1 MPAGAMDRV
10 IWKYTEQVEGEIV
23 LTLPEGAELLHV
35 ADQIGDGRQLD
46 FWALVPR
53 YQSVERA
60 STRERVLRVLGTGH
74 GPIRPRDLLGLAHW
88 QTVVTAGGALVW
100 HVFLDFDGS
109 RTIPEGS

>member
-1 MPAGAMDRV
+1 VSESTDRV
-10 IWKYTEQVEGEIV
+10 IWKYTEPVQDWIT

-35 ADQIGDGRQLD
+35 GDQIGSGGQLD

-53 YQSVERA
+53 MQKAYDPP
-60 STRERVLRVLGTGH
+60 TRERVVRVFGTGNGAISIRELH
-74 GPIRPRDLLGLAHW
+74 GF
-88 QTVVTAGGALVW
+88 VTAGGALVW